1 MWRMGRSS
9 TRFSPH
15 PRRVPCVRFFYFQ
28 SCSPVVTAFCFF
40 FLNVA
45 VAAGK
50 VTWILGH
57 GVAGVTHET
66 GVGFGAAPS
75 EDGKSDKEL

>member
-1 MWRMGRSS
+1 M
-9 TRFSPH
+9 
-15 PRRVPCVRFFYFQ
+15 
-28 SCSPVVTAFCFF
+28 TAFCFF